1 MGNYFL
7 SFYASFPARGKL
19 AGIRQ
24 IQNPDHLGVFNLD
37 MIKRGKLFRVFM
49 LAVELGGGIR
59 KNRLNRPEVVLSL
72 ICFQVS

>member
-1 MGNYFL
+1 M
-7 SFYASFPARGKL
+7 
-19 AGIRQ
+19 AGIRP
-24 IQNPDHLGVFNLD
+24 IQDPNHLYLFNFNML
-37 MIKRGKLFRVFM
+37 KREKLFRVFM